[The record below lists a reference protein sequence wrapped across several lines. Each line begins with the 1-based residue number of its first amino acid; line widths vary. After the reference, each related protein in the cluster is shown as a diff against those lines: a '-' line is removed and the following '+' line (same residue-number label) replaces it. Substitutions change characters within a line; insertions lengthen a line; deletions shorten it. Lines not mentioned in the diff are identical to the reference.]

1 MEEIVNLI
9 ATDSSAS
16 KISDSIKNAIFAKA
30 AERIDALK
38 PVVAGSMFDQGE
50 QEDESETEEE

>member
-16 KISDSIKNAIFAKA
+16 QISDSIKNAIFTKA
-30 AERIDALK
+30 AEKIDFLRPA
-38 PVVAGSMFDQGE
+38 VAGSMFGV
-50 QEDESETEEE
+50 DESETEEE